1 MGARATVL
9 ASLLLLLVPAVAS
22 AQEPRRVSLDEA
34 LRAARAAS
42 PDLVVARAR
51 EGVARAE
58 VDVAG
63 VYPNPSVA
71 VGTSTQTAPFSATLS
86 LPLVILGQ
94 RGAAMDAAR
103 ADQATVAIDTQVTW
117 NDVRQAAERAY
128 ATLWL
133 TEGVVGARR
142 DAASLQATLEAA
154 VVQRV
159 QVGSAPEV
167 DALRVHAEK
176 VRSDA
181 DVLEA
186 MAEVSV
192 AASELGHWMG
202 LSDGS
207 DLRSRG
213 DPPAPDTVPSLAS
226 LLARLESS
234 AAIRREVSDAHAAE
248 ARVAR
253 ERALVRPSMFLD
265 LGADLGDPTYQNPN
279 APNYRAQLTF
289 EVPLFNQRGGFID
302 RELAQGDVARARAQ
316 AARIQGASELSAAFR
331 TFDAAT
337 ARQKTLAESV
347 LPAAQGAAKA
357 TEESYV
363 LGRAPL
369 VAVLDA
375 ERLLVDVRVTTL
387 EAQAARSIAWATVEH
402 ALGAP

>member
-1 MGARATVL
+1 MRAGIPVL
-9 ASLLLLLVPAVAS
+9 ATLLSIVPALAA
-22 AQEPRRVSLDEA
+22 AQEPRRVSIDEA

-51 EGVARAE
+51 EGVARTE
-58 VDVAG
+58 VDIAG

-71 VGTSTQTAPFSATLS
+71 VGTSTQTAPFSATVS
-86 LPLVILGQ
+86 VPLVFLGQ

-103 ADQATVAIDTQVTW
+103 ADQATVALDTVVTW

-128 ATLWL
+128 AMLWL
-133 TEGVVGARR
+133 AEGVVAARR
-142 DAASLQATLEAA
+142 ESASLQATLEAA

-186 MAEVSV
+186 MAEVSA
-192 AASELGHWMG
+192 AASDLGHWMG
-202 LSDGS
+202 LSDGA
-207 DLRSRG
+207 DLRSSG
-213 DPPAPDTVPSLAS
+213 DPPAPDAVPPLAS

-234 AAIRREVSDAHAAE
+234 APVRREVSDAHAAE
-248 ARVAR
+248 AHAAR
-253 ERALVRPSMFLD
+253 ERALVRPSMALD
-265 LGADLGDPTYQNPN
+265 VGADFGDPTVQSPGV
-279 APNYRAQLTF
+279 PNYRALLTV

-316 AARIQGASELSAAFR
+316 AARIQGAAELSAAYR

-337 ARQKTLAESV
+337 ARHKVMAESV

-357 TEESYV
+357 TEEAYV

-375 ERLLVDVRVTTL
+375 ERARVDARVTTL
-387 EAQAARSIAWATVEH
+387 ESQAARSIAWANVEH